1 MNQEFVNMV
10 SFYLILRFIELI
22 IIFFFKFNFTG
33 ESISV
38 DSIRNCVKLLE
49 KWSVLEIS
57 SSTGMRMLSLGGLYD
72 TVNGVESVIER
83 IQKCVPFCN

>member
-1 MNQEFVNMV
+1 MV
-10 SFYLILRFIELI
+10 FLWNLFFLL
-22 IIFFFKFNFTG
+22 FFFLITG

-57 SSTGMRMLSLGGLYD
+57 SSTGMRILSLGGLYD
-72 TVNGVESVIER
+72 SLNGVESVIER